1 MKKATVTA
9 EQIQEWKN
17 KHGEVFMIAF
27 EDKEGYLR
35 KPNRK
40 ELSYA
45 MTKVQSNP
53 LGFAEVILQNC
64 WLGGDEEIRTDDAY
78 FLGAS
83 SQLDVLMEVKV
94 AELKKL

>member
-1 MKKATVTA
+1 MSKVTTQQIADWKK
-9 EQIQEWKN
+9 Q
-17 KHGEVFMIAF
+17 HGDIF
-27 EDKEGYLR
+27 EINFQDDKTGYLR

-53 LGFAEVILQNC
+53 LGFAEVIMQNC

-83 SQLDVLMEVKV
+83 GQLDSLMEVKA